1 MDHQHF
7 RNVATLQENAREI
20 ELELREEIDVNA
32 AKTRKSVQKDR
43 IRYTDPLG

>member
-7 RNVATLQENAREI
+7 RNVASLQENAREI

-32 AKTRKSVQKDR
+32 AKTRKSV
-43 IRYTDPLG
+43 